1 MNLHL
6 TFQINKKQEER
17 VKSMIVLIL
26 IAVAVGGQV
35 ESAETDLYPLTKQ
48 QAVDES
54 TLDPVILAD
63 TTVDS
68 LTHPDRKVRWVTV
81 RFFSHYWK
89 DGPWHATMIVAMP
102 PKIKRERLGLTA
114 ITLAGVGKKGMEPG
128 FDAKR
133 DLAEM
138 TAMEFGIPVATMPQ
152 QGTHFGLNEIH
163 ELSDHLTKKFVET
176 GDPSWLAAYCGA
188 AVRARAVTML
198 GKLTGHPI
206 HSVVHMGGSISAGQG
221 WVWAAFDDRVKGLV
235 ASGSI
240 GPFNKIY
247 ANRPPRKRLRF
258 LSEAPEEIKQLFL
271 KHRDPI
277 TYARRIECPVLIATG
292 SNDQASPP
300 LVISEFVSAFQ
311 GPTHLATVPN
321 GLHSPGTQR
330 QARTFRMWID
340 HTLFDRPLSQL
351 SVEKLSYEAGR
362 IKCSARINGKPVVQ
376 EVKLFY
382 SRTNNPEFLASS
394 YLNPRNKDNYAR
406 ARWQMIPM
414 SRNGESWI
422 VTFDVPNPRC
432 KYLACFVDIRDE
444 FEGRPGHL
452 TSFIRLLPGETQ

>member
-1 MNLHL
+1 M
-6 TFQINKKQEER
+6 
-17 VKSMIVLIL
+17 KSMVALIL
-26 IAVAVGGQV
+26 ITVAVGGQV
-35 ESAETDLYPLTKQ
+35 ESAETDLYPLTQQ

-63 TTVDS
+63 RTVDS
-68 LTHPDRKVRWVTV
+68 RTHPDRKVRWVTV
-81 RFFSHYWK
+81 RFFSHDWK
-89 DGPWHATMIVAMP
+89 DGPWYATMTVAMP
-102 PKIKRERLGLTA
+102 PKIRWERSGLAA

-133 DLAEM
+133 DIVER
-138 TAMEFGIPVATMPQ
+138 TAMEYEIPVATMPQ
-152 QGTHFGLNEIH
+152 QGTHFGLTEIH

-198 GKLTGHPI
+198 GKLTGHQI

-240 GPFNKIY
+240 GPFTKTY
-247 ANRPPRKRLRF
+247 ANRPPRQRLRF
-258 LSEAPEEIKQLFL
+258 LSEAPDEIKQLFL

-277 TYARRIECPVLIATG
+277 TYARRINCPVLIATG

-300 LVISEFVSAFQ
+300 TVLAEFVAAFQ
-311 GPTHLATVPN
+311 GPTRLATVPN

-330 QARTFRMWID
+330 QAQTFRMWID
-340 HTLFDRPLSQL
+340 HTLFDRPLSRL
-351 SVEKLSYEAGR
+351 SIEELSFEAGR
-362 IKCSARINGKPVVQ
+362 ITCCTRVNGKPVVQ
-376 EVKLFY
+376 EVNLLY
-382 SRTNNPEFLASS
+382 SRTNNSEFLASS
-394 YLNPRNKDNYAR
+394 YLDARNKDNYTR

-414 SRNGESWI
+414 SLDGETWT
-422 VTFDVPNPRC
+422 VMFDVPNPRP
-432 KYLACFVDIRDE
+432 KYVACFVDIRDE

-452 TSFIRLLPGETQ
+452 TSFIRLLPRETE